1 VSPLDPEIAAILEFM
16 AAVEDEGAADLP
28 PVMLARRGHDLETEQ
43 LSGPGDPVARVED
56 LEAPGPGGPVPIRLY
71 TPAGAGGGLV
81 VYLHGGGWAVGSI
94 DSYDTACRALANAAG
109 HAVASVGYRL
119 APEHP
124 FPAGLDDTLAATR
137 WAMARAGGP
146 DRVAVAGDSAGG
158 NLAAVAARRLR
169 DEGMTPAF
177 QALVYPVCDAACSTP
192 SYREFDAGYGLSA
205 ADMRRWWNLYVDGT
219 GALDPDASPLRAADL
234 AGLPAAWILI
244 AGCDV
249 LRDEGEAYAGRL
261 AEAGVPVQVAR
272 YEGYAHGF
280 WRWLARCAGAREA
293 IEEAGTALR
302 QALGA
307 APAPSPARS
316 SA

>member
-1 VSPLDPEIAAILEFM
+1 MTVELHPHARAFVELTAGSPPLDEQDVDAA
-16 AAVEDEGAADLP
+16 
-28 PVMLARRGHDLETEQ
+28 REQ
-43 LSGPGDPVARVED
+43 LRGVVPHTGAPAELADVRDATVPGPAGPIPIRHYRPST
-56 LEAPGPGGPVPIRLY
+56 APGLPV
-71 TPAGAGGGLV
+71 V

-124 FPAGLDDTLAATR
+124 FPAGLDDALAATR

-219 GALDPDASPLRAADL
+219 GGLDPDASPLRAADL

-261 AEAGVPVQVAR
+261 AEAGVPVQVVR

-307 APAPSPARS
+307 TPAPSPARS